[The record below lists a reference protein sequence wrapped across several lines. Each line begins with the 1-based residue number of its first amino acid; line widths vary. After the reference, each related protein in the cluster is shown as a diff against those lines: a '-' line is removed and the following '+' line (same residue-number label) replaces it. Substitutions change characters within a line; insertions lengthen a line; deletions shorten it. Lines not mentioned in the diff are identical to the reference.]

1 MEGYGPE
8 VDELMEEL
16 KLVQEA
22 KKARKRVFDD
32 ISCEQALKLVEKRK
46 KKKKYEGVEV
56 EEALRPPKLGPDPLK
71 KASGK
76 LDPLK
81 SAPENLGTLIGIMN
95 KVSGRSKLEKV
106 IDAVEK
112 NPKLEKEFN
121 KALLDVI
128 HVFRQAGVK

>member
-1 MEGYGPE
+1 MLTE
-8 VDELMEEL
+8 EEL
-16 KLVQEA
+16 LKQILEEA
-22 KKARKRVFDD
+22 KKPRRKGFDD

-81 SAPENLGTLIGIMN
+81 STPENLGTLIGIMN
-95 KVSGRSKLEKV
+95 KVSGRSKMVKV

-112 NPKLEKEFN
+112 NSKLEKEFN

-128 HVFRQAGVK
+128 RAFRQAGVK